1 MAARKTVNEAEIGRV
16 RDQLDLAIE
25 SLIARGPETASVDRL
40 RGSSGFLEGI
50 RQTAASQPVSPAV
63 AAALREL
70 KPRAARAGQ
79 LLDSAAAFYR
89 GWWQV
94 SPAPIEDYTPEG
106 AWASAPRSSVTGNLS
121 IEA

>member
-25 SLIARGPETASVDRL
+25 SLIACGPETASVDRL
-40 RGSSGFLEGI
+40 REAARLLQGI
-50 RQTAASQPVSPAV
+50 RQMTASQPVSPAV

-70 KPRAARAGQ
+70 EPRATRAGQ

-94 SPAPIEDYTPEG
+94 SPAPAEDYTPEG
-106 AWASAPRSSVTGNLS
+106 AWTSAPRSSVTGNLS